1 MVIILNRAIDFTQNQ
16 AQSSSKFTVTESSD
30 LRLPDSLTLD
40 LNISKF
46 LMTPRLNPYSKV
58 VLL

>member
-1 MVIILNRAIDFTQNQ
+1 MVIILNRATELTQNR
-16 AQSSSKFTVTESSD
+16 AQSSSNFTVTESSD
-30 LRLPDSLTLD
+30 LKLPDSPTLN
-40 LNISKF
+40 LIISKF